1 MEGYLRESDI
11 HLKEIIEEE
20 NQKNKGKA
28 IFEEIICQ

>member
-20 NQKNKGKA
+20 SQKNKGKA